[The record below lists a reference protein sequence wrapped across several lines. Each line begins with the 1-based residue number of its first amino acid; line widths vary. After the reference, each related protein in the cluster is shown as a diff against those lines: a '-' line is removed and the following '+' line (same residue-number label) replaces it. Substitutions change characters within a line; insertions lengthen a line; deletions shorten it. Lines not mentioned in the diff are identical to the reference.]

1 MITNARRSSITG
13 KKIKENIFSTNKTL
27 IRIFFGLKMKEYFD
41 ICIKLRCLGN
51 HLWLI
56 LHLYT

>member
-1 MITNARRSSITG
+1 MITSTRRSSKMG
-13 KKIKENIFSTNKTL
+13 KKIKENIFSKKKTL
-27 IRIFFGLKMKEYFD
+27 IRIFFGLKMKEYFN

-51 HLWLI
+51 HFWLI